1 MTNKEKYKEA
11 FSVLQASDSKSLEVE
26 KMIKLKRKHKMN
38 IAAAV
43 AVGCIVLGGS
53 VSAYAA
59 DVGGIKT
66 KLSAWIHGSEVAVDV
81 TDNGDGS
88 YYYTYNENGK
98 EIEGGGGGVC
108 MDGDGTERPLSA
120 QEIFETM
127 SEAPNVDTDED
138 GNVWVYYYDQKFDIT
153 NLFNE
158 DNVCRIVLTHED
170 KKVYV
175 KVTADQDGS
184 YPYEYTN
191 DLEDEEE
198 ALYTPV
204 Q

>member
-11 FSVLQASDSKSLEVE
+11 FSVLQASGSKSLEVE

-66 KLSAWIHGSEVAVDV
+66 KLSVWIHGSEVEVDV
-81 TDNGDGS
+81 TDNEDGS
-88 YYYTYNENGK
+88 YSYTYNENGK
-98 EIEGGGGGVC
+98 EIEGGGGGVS

-120 QEIFETM
+120 QEFFETM
-127 SEAPNVDTDED
+127 SEEPDVDTDED

-153 NLFNE
+153 NLFDE

-170 KKVYV
+170 EKVYV

-184 YPYEYTN
+184 YPYECTN

-198 ALYTPV
+198 SLYTPV

>member
-11 FSVLQASDSKSLEVE
+11 FSVLQASGSKSLEVE

-43 AVGCIVLGGS
+43 VVGCIVLGGS

-66 KLSAWIHGSEVAVDV
+66 KFSMWIHGSEVEVDV
-81 TDNGDGS
+81 TDNEDGS
-88 YYYTYNENGK
+88 YSYTYNENGK
-98 EIEGGGGGVC
+98 KIERGGGGVC
-108 MDGDGTERPLSA
+108 IEADGTERELSA
-120 QEIFETM
+120 QEYLEEW
-127 SEAPNVDTDED
+127 SGHPDVDTDED
-138 GNVWVYYYDQKFDIT
+138 GNVWVYYYDQKIDIT
-153 NLFNE
+153 NLFDE

-170 KKVYV
+170 EKLYV
-175 KVTADQDGS
+175 KVTADKDGS
-184 YPYEYTN
+184 YPYECTSELT
-191 DLEDEEE
+191 DKEK